1 MSETPF
7 ETRCDI
13 LSDLWIE
20 YKEEPQFRDFVSYND
35 LGLPLAFLVSE
46 DLVTPNDKAIMMVNE
61 TFVLLLRSLE
71 IEEDAGFDSLDDL
84 LMG

>member
-1 MSETPF
+1 MSETSF

-46 DLVTPNDKAIMMVNE
+46 NLVTPNDKAIMMVNE

-71 IEEDAGFDSLDDL
+71 IEEDSGFDSLDDL

>member
-1 MSETPF
+1 MSETSF

-20 YKEEPQFRDFVSYND
+20 YKEEPQFRDFISYND
-35 LGLPLAFLVSE
+35 LGLPLSFLISE
-46 DLVTPNDKAIMMVNE
+46 SLVTPNDKAIMMVNE

-71 IEEDAGFDSLDDL
+71 IEEDTGFDSLDDL

>member
-1 MSETPF
+1 MSETSF

-20 YKEEPQFRDFVSYND
+20 YKEEPQFRDFISYND
-35 LGLPLAFLVSE
+35 LGLPLSFLISE
-46 DLVTPNDKAIMMVNE
+46 GLVTPNDKAIMMVNE

-71 IEEDAGFDSLDDL
+71 IEEDSGFDSLDDL
-84 LMG
+84 LLG

>member
-1 MSETPF
+1 MSETSF

-46 DLVTPNDKAIMMVNE
+46 NLVTPNDKAIMMVNE

-71 IEEDAGFDSLDDL
+71 IEEDTGFDSLDDL

>member
-46 DLVTPNDKAIMMVNE
+46 NLVTPNDKAIMMVNE
-61 TFVLLLRSLE
+61 TFILLLRSLE
-71 IEEDAGFDSLDDL
+71 IEEDAGFDSLEDL

>member
-1 MSETPF
+1 MSETSF
-7 ETRCDI
+7 EARCDI

-46 DLVTPNDKAIMMVNE
+46 NLVTPNDKAIMMVNE

-71 IEEDAGFDSLDDL
+71 IEEDSGFDSLDDL